1 MSKWC
6 QGFWGFEFLNLNVYS
21 FWHIFFHS
29 GVEFLYGFFV
39 LGGAEV
45 CVDFAGDLYAGVA
58 EDALGG

>member
-6 QGFWGFEFLNLNVYS
+6 QVFSWSEFLNLNVYS
-21 FWHIFFHS
+21 FRHVFFHS

-45 CVDFAGDLYAGVA
+45 CVDIAGDLYAGVA

>member
-1 MSKWC
+1 MD
-6 QGFWGFEFLNLNVYS
+6 EFLNYNVYS
-21 FWHIFFHS
+21 FRHVFFHS

-45 CVDFAGDLYAGVA
+45 GVDFACYFYAGVA